1 MLQRCS
7 SSSSSSSS
15 QRSQLACRQLACL
28 SCVDGR
34 VRVLSMSMN
43 VSIHLVLGST
53 AAKLNR
59 RKTFGEAPGLVLN
72 WLYVHIMTR
81 LRHM

>member
-1 MLQRCS
+1 
-7 SSSSSSSS
+7 
-15 QRSQLACRQLACL
+15 
-28 SCVDGR
+28 
-34 VRVLSMSMN
+34 
-43 VSIHLVLGST
+43 VLGST

-81 LRHM
+81 LRSYTRAFSGPETALLKAYGLALFNFLLETFC